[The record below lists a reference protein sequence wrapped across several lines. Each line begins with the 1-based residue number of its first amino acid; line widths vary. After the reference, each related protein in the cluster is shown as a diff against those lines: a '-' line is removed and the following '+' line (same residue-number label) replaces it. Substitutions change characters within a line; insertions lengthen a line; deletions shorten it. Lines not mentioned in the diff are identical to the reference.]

1 MAAATAINYHGRR
14 FRPVSN
20 SSSGQ
25 VNQQTMFLYQ
35 QPFGDALLTATY
47 MGGGIRLGSM
57 TGLVD
62 ETTGALRFHYQHVTD
77 AGELRSG
84 YCESTPELLSDGRLR
99 LHERWKWTDGPA
111 GESVVEEVAP
121 AVTNAQSETAV
132 YGDGDT

>member
-1 MAAATAINYHGRR
+1 
-14 FRPVSN
+14 
-20 SSSGQ
+20 
-25 VNQQTMFLYQ
+25 VNGETLFLYQ

-47 MGGGIRLGSM
+47 VGGGIRLGSI

-62 ETTGALRFHYQHVTD
+62 AATGALRFHYQHVTE

-84 YCESTPELLSDGRLR
+84 YCESTPELLPDGRLR

-111 GESVVEEVAP
+111 GESVVEEVALP
-121 AVTNAQSETAV
+121 VTSAQSEKTV